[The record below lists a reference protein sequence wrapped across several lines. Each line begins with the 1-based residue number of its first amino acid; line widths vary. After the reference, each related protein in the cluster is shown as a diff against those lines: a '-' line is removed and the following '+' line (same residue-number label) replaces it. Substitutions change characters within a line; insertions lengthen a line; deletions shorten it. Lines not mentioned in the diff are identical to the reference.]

1 MIVKYF
7 LLMVIMFPAYMYV
20 QLLHAVNYMIIVN
33 TEPRHGNESLD
44 CIYWE
49 PAAGNFIVFVISFN
63 FPCSELA
70 YVW

>member
-1 MIVKYF
+1 
-7 LLMVIMFPAYMYV
+7 MYV

-44 CIYWE
+44 CIYRE
-49 PAAGNFIVFVISFN
+49 TAAGNFIVFVISFN

-70 YVW
+70 YV